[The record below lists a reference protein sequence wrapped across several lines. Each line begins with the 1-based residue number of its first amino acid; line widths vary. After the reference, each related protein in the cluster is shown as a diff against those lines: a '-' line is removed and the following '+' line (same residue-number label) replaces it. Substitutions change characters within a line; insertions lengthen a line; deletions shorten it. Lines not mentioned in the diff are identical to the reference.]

1 MKCQKCGADNKDG
14 ALFCENCGASLSNQS
29 ETRLIKLKCKHCGGE
44 MSIDSDQQEITC
56 PYCGQ
61 KQVLLDSDA
70 VKIEKEKYK
79 TIKEMQKNQ
88 YQAEK
93 EKQELNDKR
102 DELAEYK
109 KSKQSKFTLA
119 AAVISFM
126 VGMGNLTSH
135 EIFKGIFGLILFALF
150 LYSYLCGMQIV
161 KEKIKNT
168 KTLGVLAACLLLV
181 VFSFSGCLSSKD
193 NSNSTSKKDSSASK
207 TYEKLEW
214 PSSGLAALLP
224 KPSFKY
230 GTIDSNS
237 DDYLWVTINKAS
249 EVEFNSYVE
258 KCKDNGFTYD
268 STSSSGYY
276 NAYNSDGY
284 KLNLSYLE
292 SSNEIGLDLYAP
304 EEYAEFSWPSSNL
317 AALIPQA
324 SSNQGKVR
332 ENTDAKVTIVVGN
345 TDEDELTSYID
356 QCIQAG
362 FNVDYS
368 KESDRFTGKDINGN
382 SLSISKSGFKEM
394 TIQITK
400 AEETVETTPTPEV
413 TAESASTDS
422 SNDSIV
428 SDVVTPSFK
437 EMMDGY
443 ESFMDEY
450 IAFMQKYDSSDD
462 TASLLLDYTNLVTK
476 ELEWLDKIDSVDE
489 SQLSVADDLYY
500 LEVTARVNK
509 KLYDAALN

>member
-1 MKCQKCGADNKDG
+1 MICQKCGAENKDG
-14 ALFCENCGASLSNQS
+14 ALFCENCGTSLSNHS
-29 ETRLIKLKCKHCGGE
+29 ETKLIKLHCKNCGGE
-44 MSIDSDQQEITC
+44 MSINPDQQEIIC

-70 VKIEKEKYK
+70 VRIEKEKYK

-93 EKQELNDKR
+93 EKQEFNDKR

-126 VGMGNLTSH
+126 VGMGSLTSH
-135 EIFKGIFGLILFALF
+135 EFFKGILFILLFALF

-193 NSNSTSKKDSSASK
+193 SSSSSSEKDSSSTK

-214 PSSGLAALLP
+214 PSSGLASMLP

-230 GTIDSNS
+230 GAIDSYG
-237 DDYLWVTINKAS
+237 DDYFWVTFNKAT
-249 EVEFNSYVE
+249 EKEYNDYVE
-258 KCKDNGFTYD
+258 ECKKHGFTYD
-268 STSSSGYY
+268 SSGHDTSYYAYTNEGYSLSLYYDETDAEISLHLSS
-276 NAYNSDGY
+276 
-284 KLNLSYLE
+284 
-292 SSNEIGLDLYAP
+292 P
-304 EEYAEFSWPSSNL
+304 EEYAEFSWPSSSL
-317 AALIPQA
+317 ASLIPE
-324 SSNQGKVR
+324 STSHVGYVF
-332 ENTDAKVTIVVGN
+332 ENTEEEVSIEVAETTLEEMG
-345 TDEDELTSYID
+345 EYINK
-356 QCIQAG
+356 CIEMG
-362 FNVDYS
+362 FNVDYY
-368 KESDRFTGKDINGN
+368 KTDDYFQANDVNGN
-382 SLSISKSGFKEM
+382 SLMITKGGFKEM
-394 TIQITK
+394 YIEITK
-400 AEETVETTPTPEV
+400 AEEKTIETPVP
-413 TAESASTDS
+413 TAESTSTDNS
-422 SNDSIV
+422 NNDSAV

-443 ESFMDEY
+443 ESFMDDY
-450 IAFMQKYDSSDD
+450 IAFMEKYESADD
-462 TASLLLDYTNLVTK
+462 TSSMLLDYTNLVAK
-476 ELEWLDKIDSVDE
+476 ELEWLNKIDSVDE

-509 KLYDAALN
+509 KLYDASLN

>member
-44 MSIDSDQQEITC
+44 MSIDSDLQEITC

-126 VGMGNLTSH
+126 VGMGNITSH

-193 NSNSTSKKDSSASK
+193 NSNSTSKKDSSSSK
-207 TYEKLEW
+207 TVEKLEW
-214 PSSGLAALLP
+214 PNSDLASMVP

-237 DDYLWVTINKAS
+237 EKYLSVTFNKVS
-249 EVEFNSYVE
+249 EKEFNDYVE
-258 KCKDNGFTYD
+258 KCKNKGFTYD
-268 STSSSGYY
+268 SDSSTGYY
-276 NAYNSDGY
+276 RAYTDEGY
-284 KLNLSYLE
+284 KLKLSYDE
-292 SSNEIGLDLYAP
+292 DDSEMSLDIDAP
-304 EEYAEFSWPSSNL
+304 EEYAEFSWPSSSL
-317 AALIPQA
+317 ASLIPETE
-324 SSNQGKVR
+324 SHLGYVFD
-332 ENTDAKVTIVVGN
+332 NTEGHVSLYVGN
-345 TDEDELTSYID
+345 MENDEIVAYMNSCIEKGFSIDYYKTS
-356 QCIQAG
+356 
-362 FNVDYS
+362 DYF
-368 KESDRFTGKDINGN
+368 EGKDANGN
-382 SLSISKSGFKEM
+382 SLMIMQDGFKEM
-394 TIQITK
+394 YIEITK
-400 AEETVETTPTPEV
+400 AEEPVETTPTPEV

-422 SNDSIV
+422 NNDSVV

-489 SQLSVADDLYY
+489 SQLSAADDLYY